1 MRSQLVALLA
11 FVLAFPALAAEQEGA
26 AKEPAPVY
34 VSIAPLSV
42 PIVRGVQ
49 LQGRF
54 DMRLVLEVE
63 NKEREA
69 EVERL
74 MPRLEA
80 AYLANLTDL
89 AQYYVTPGKAVDVA
103 LVARILQTTTDR
115 ILGAGRARVL
125 VQEAAIRR

>member
-1 MRSQLVALLA
+1 MHFRLAVLLLL
-11 FVLAFPALAAEQEGA
+11 VLASPALAAEQEGA
-26 AKEPAPVY
+26 AKEPAPIY

-54 DMRLVLEVE
+54 DMQLVLEVE
-63 NKEREA
+63 NKERQA

-103 LVARILQTTTDR
+103 LVARILQATTDR
-115 ILGAGRARVL
+115 ILGSGQARVL